1 MFREN
6 CQEVWTDNEGGGICT
21 PPPYISTKR
30 KPNRDYFYNKGEII
44 MKKYIKQHQDVIAC
58 IAYLLFLIFW
68 GWFIYFLSSHG
79 VEWPDN
85 PACL

>member
-1 MFREN
+1 
-6 CQEVWTDNEGGGICT
+6 
-21 PPPYISTKR
+21 
-30 KPNRDYFYNKGEII
+30 